1 MLATL
6 KFPGLRGG
14 TLVPSHGAKD
24 SIVST
29 TSEILQRTFLHAPG
43 VGKKTER
50 SLWEN
55 GITSWAKF
63 LNCSSVPFKSLR
75 SRPQVFQII
84 EQSAKALDQRNIRFF
99 SEWVPREEWWRLS
112 ASFQSKIVFLDIET
126 TGLSHY
132 YDEITLVGLYDG
144 QDVETFL
151 AGHNLKRLP
160 DVLSRYDIVVTF
172 NGTLFD
178 LPFLKTKL
186 PSLRLPPVH
195 LDLRYLLKRLGY
207 SGGLKEIEDQLR
219 IRRSKEA
226 QAVDGY
232 IATVL
237 WSRYKRGDISALEQL
252 VQYNVADVTNLKN
265 LMQFVCQR
273 LAGRLLDGGK
283 NCAPQ
288 ALTVKSITV
297 PVQVNRVNGTG
308 VRLVVGKK
316 EILLRNRKVE
326 RPPIALKDLLGAIK
340 KNGGKIPTVV
350 GVDLRASEI
359 RPTGWSIL
367 EGDVAYTRLLKTDE
381 QIVSETV
388 RYNPDIISIDSPLG
402 IPVGRCCTQD
412 SCVCRSKGILRE
424 CERVLWKR
432 GVKVFP
438 CLLPSMQKLTE
449 RGMRLAE
456 EFRKRGY
463 VVIESYPGAAQDIMR
478 IPRKRSS
485 LDELAQ
491 GLANF
496 GVRGRFVLESCTHD
510 ELDAITSAVVGHF
523 YLAGAY
529 EGLGDKREE
538 QLIVPKVAVSTIH
551 GAI

>member
-1 MLATL
+1 VA
-6 KFPGLRGG
+6 
-14 TLVPSHGAKD
+14 
-24 SIVST
+24 T

-43 VGKKTER
+43 VGQKTEK

-55 GITSWAKF
+55 GITSWTKF
-63 LNCSSVPFKSLR
+63 LNCSSVSFKSLR
-75 SRPQVFQII
+75 TRPQVFQII
-84 EQSAKALDQRNIRFF
+84 EQSAKALDERNIRFF
-99 SEWVPREEWWRLS
+99 SEWVPREEWWRLPG
-112 ASFQSKIVFLDIET
+112 SFQSKVVFLDIET

-144 QDVETFL
+144 QEVETL
-151 AGHNLKRLP
+151 LSGHNLKRLP
-160 DVLSRYDIVVTF
+160 DVLARYDIVVTF

-186 PSLRLPPVH
+186 PNLRLPPVH
-195 LDLRYLLKRLGY
+195 LDLRYLLKRVGY
-207 SGGLKEIEDQLR
+207 SGGLKEVERRLR
-219 IRRSKEA
+219 IRRSKAA

-265 LMQFVCQR
+265 LMQLACQR
-273 LAGRLLDGGK
+273 LAERLLNSGK
-283 NCAPQ
+283 ENRVSQ
-288 ALTVKSITV
+288 LLTVKSITV
-297 PVQVNRVNGTG
+297 PVRVNRANESG
-308 VRLVVGKK
+308 VRLVVGKR

-340 KNGGKIPTVV
+340 KNSGEIPTVV
-350 GVDLRASEI
+350 GIDLRASEL

-367 EGDVAYTRLLKTDE
+367 EGDFAYTRLLKTDE
-381 QIVSETV
+381 QIISETV
-388 RYNPDIISIDSPLG
+388 RYDPDIISIDSPLG
-402 IPVGRCCTQD
+402 IPVGRCCMED
-412 SCVCRSKGILRE
+412 SCLCRAKGILRE
-424 CERVLWKR
+424 CERILWKR

-449 RGMRLAE
+449 RGIRLAE
-456 EFRKRGY
+456 EFRRRGY

-485 LDELAQ
+485 LAELAQ

-496 GVRGRFVLESCTHD
+496 GIRGRFVFEPCTHD

-523 YLAGAY
+523 FLAGAY

-538 QLIVPKVAVSTIH
+538 QLIVPKVTVAH
-551 GAI
+551 